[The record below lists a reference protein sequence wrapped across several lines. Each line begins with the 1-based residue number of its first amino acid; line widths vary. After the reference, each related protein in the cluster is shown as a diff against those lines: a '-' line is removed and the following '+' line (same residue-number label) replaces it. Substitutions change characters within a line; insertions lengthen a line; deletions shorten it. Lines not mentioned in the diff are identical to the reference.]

1 MKTTFVPLFF
11 GILFGMACMG
21 TAAAPVNDNFA
32 QATLLG
38 PGNNVSSAYY
48 ETIDDATMEP
58 GEPAHLGNVPQ
69 KSVWWEWQ
77 APLWGD
83 TYFILRGSASTNA
96 VVAIYTGDSL
106 DTLTLVAKGANSP
119 VFVPV
124 TGGQTYYIA
133 GAVAT
138 NTTGDLAL
146 IEYYAS
152 QDTSAHVIPGNLL
165 QEPSWEG
172 TEIFNAHFWHW
183 SGSFSGYVNQSGGV
197 DGTTWPIL
205 SDGTTIWQDIPTIPG
220 HSYAVKFACHGSG
233 GAVAVWWDT
242 NQLGVFSPAGGGSY
256 CWQWRSFT
264 ATASNATS
272 RVSFQGLNGGEAAD
286 AFSVVDASA
295 PPVIVTQPISASS
308 VGGGTAT
315 FSVGATGPSPLSY
328 QWFFNDSPMAGQ
340 TGRQL
345 TLNSLT
351 AGAAGNYQVVITNA
365 FGAVTSTVAALLV
378 DDPGTATIL
387 SQPYG
392 DTVPVGGYFNLS
404 VVAAGPPPLAYQW
417 FLNNLA
423 IIGATNGNLM
433 FTNIQTTN
441 AGSYTVLVSAQS
453 STALS
458 LPATLSVS
466 TSGSGGGVI
475 DFRNRNF
482 FSGVTNIDARVFDLD
497 GVTPLDGSNY
507 VAQLYAGPS
516 LDLLRPAGRPTP
528 FQSGVNAGFF
538 LPQTVTLAN
547 VAPGSNAV
555 LQVCAWD
562 ATFGT
567 GYEQVRFTGGK
578 FGKSAILQVV
588 AGGGTLPPQTLLGFQ
603 SFSLQAGLPHF
614 QVGTISFVGMGS
626 TNTMVWAVHGQPNC
640 LYLIEKSDHLG
651 GTVWQPLT
659 VLTNVTGT
667 VTFTDT
673 ANGTNVWYRARI
685 LD

>member
-1 MKTTFVPLFF
+1 M
-11 GILFGMACMG
+11 
-21 TAAAPVNDNFA
+21 
-32 QATLLG
+32 
-38 PGNNVSSAYY
+38 
-48 ETIDDATMEP
+48 
-58 GEPAHLGNVPQ
+58 
-69 KSVWWEWQ
+69 
-77 APLWGD
+77 
-83 TYFILRGSASTNA
+83 
-96 VVAIYTGDSL
+96 
-106 DTLTLVAKGANSP
+106 
-119 VFVPV
+119 
-124 TGGQTYYIA
+124 
-133 GAVAT
+133 
-138 NTTGDLAL
+138 
-146 IEYYAS
+146 
-152 QDTSAHVIPGNLL
+152 
-165 QEPSWEG
+165 
-172 TEIFNAHFWHW
+172 
-183 SGSFSGYVNQSGGV
+183 
-197 DGTTWPIL
+197 
-205 SDGTTIWQDIPTIPG
+205 
-220 HSYAVKFACHGSG
+220 KFACLPIG
-233 GAVAVWWDT
+233 GVAVSWDT
-242 NQLGVFSPAGGGSY
+242 KQLGIFDFSTTGSS
-256 CWQWRSFT
+256 CWHWGNFT

-272 RVSFQGLNGGEAAD
+272 RVSFQSLSYSTGAD
-286 AFSVVDASA
+286 AFSVVDVSA
-295 PPVIVTQPISASS
+295 PPVIVTQPVSASS

-315 FSVGATGPSPLSY
+315 FSVSATGPSPLSY

-345 TLNSLT
+345 ILNSLM

-417 FLNNLA
+417 FMNNSA

-441 AGSYTVLVSAQS
+441 AGSYTVLVSAQF

-466 TSGSGGGVI
+466 TSGIGGGVI

-482 FSGVTNIDARVFDLD
+482 FSGITNIDARVFDLD
-497 GVTPLDGSNY
+497 GVTPLNGSNY

-516 LDLLRPAGRPTP
+516 LDLLRPAGQPTP

-538 LPQTVTLAN
+538 VPQTVTLAN

-567 GYEQVRFTGGK
+567 SYEQVRSTGGE

-603 SFSLQAGLPHF
+603 SFSLQAGLPYF
-614 QVGTISFVGMGS
+614 QVGTISFLGMGS